1 MTKRKR
7 KAPERKPASRVS
19 GLLSAGFAALAR
31 GASRHPRLIGGV
43 ATFAVAFGF
52 VAANALW
59 YQPGRHPSPIF
70 RTRDAADFNALAGVA
85 RNPMQEQD
93 PGNTTT
99 FRIERAPAEGEQP
112 PTDIA
117 PAQQAQAPL
126 PSGDLDGDGVSE
138 LAIAVQTE
146 LSRRGL
152 YAGDPDGVIGP
163 QTEAA
168 ISVFQKSVGMEP
180 NGLVSDELLAAL
192 RVDNSA
198 TAAVPKQRPPAD
210 VSSSQATKDPV
221 AAAIRSA
228 EKVVTTAPTRPAA
241 KPETARAI
249 QPKPVQPRPAPLN
262 SEGRTPPAAIPASA
276 DANDAE
282 ALPATL
288 TDAPDPGLVMEI
300 QRGLSNI
307 AYTDVSI
314 DGVAGDQT
322 RAAIRRFQR
331 HYRLPENGE
340 PSAAVLKKL
349 KDIGAL

>member
-7 KAPERKPASRVS
+7 KSPERKPASRVP

-99 FRIERAPAEGEQP
+99 FRIERAPADGEQQ
-112 PTDIA
+112 DDAA
-117 PAQQAQAPL
+117 PAEQAEAPL

-138 LAIAVQTE
+138 LAVAVQTE

-168 ISVFQKSVGMEP
+168 ISLFQKSVGMEP
-180 NGLVSDELLAAL
+180 NGLVSNELLAAL

-228 EKVVTTAPTRPAA
+228 EKVVTTAPARPVA
-241 KPETARAI
+241 KSEPARAI
-249 QPKPVQPRPAPLN
+249 QPRPAQIKP
-262 SEGRTPPAAIPASA
+262 ERPAPPAAIPASA
-276 DANDAE
+276 DVDDAE
-282 ALPATL
+282 ALPASL

-314 DGVAGDQT
+314 DGVAGEQT

-340 PSAAVLKKL
+340 PNAAVLKKL

>member
-1 MTKRKR
+1 M
-7 KAPERKPASRVS
+7 S

-99 FRIERAPAEGEQP
+99 FRIERAPADGEQQ
-112 PTDIA
+112 PTDAA
-117 PAQQAQAPL
+117 PVQQAQAPL

-138 LAIAVQTE
+138 LAVAVQTE

-168 ISVFQKSVGMEP
+168 ISLFQKSVGMEP
-180 NGLVSDELLAAL
+180 SGLVSNELLAAL

-241 KPETARAI
+241 KPETARAV
-249 QPKPVQPRPAPLN
+249 QPKPVQPRPAPLKPAPLN
-262 SEGRTPPAAIPASA
+262 PAPLNPESPTPPAAIPASA

-282 ALPATL
+282 ALPAAL

-340 PSAAVLKKL
+340 PSIAVLKKL

>member
-1 MTKRKR
+1 M
-7 KAPERKPASRVS
+7 P
-19 GLLSAGFAALAR
+19 GLLSAGFAALVR

-43 ATFAVAFGF
+43 ASFAVAFGF

-70 RTRDAADFNALAGVA
+70 RTRDASDFNALAGVA
-85 RNPMQEQD
+85 RNPMLEQD
-93 PGNTTT
+93 PANTTT
-99 FRIERAPAEGEQP
+99 FKIERAPAEGEAVATEAAAVERAETLP
-112 PTDIA
+112 
-117 PAQQAQAPL
+117 

-138 LAIAVQTE
+138 LAVAVQAE
-146 LSRRGL
+146 LARRGL

-168 ISVFQKSVGMEP
+168 IALFQKSVGMEP

-198 TAAVPKQRPPAD
+198 TAAVPKQRPPTD
-210 VSSSQATKDPV
+210 VSSQDAAKDPV

-228 EKVVTTAPTRPAA
+228 EKAVVTAPARSAA
-241 KPETARAI
+241 KPDKTSAQTAAKTL
-249 QPKPVQPRPAPLN
+249 QAKPPAPQ
-262 SEGRTPPAAIPASA
+262 PPAAIPASA
-276 DANDAE
+276 SNDDAE
-282 ALPATL
+282 AQPATL
-288 TDAPDPGLVMEI
+288 TAAPDPGLVMEI

-307 AYTDVSI
+307 AYTDVRI
-314 DGVAGDQT
+314 DGVAGEAT

-331 HYRLPENGE
+331 HYRLPETGE
-340 PSAAVLKKL
+340 PNAAVLKKL

>member
-7 KAPERKPASRVS
+7 KSPERKPASRVS

-52 VAANALW
+52 VTANALW

-70 RTRDAADFNALAGVA
+70 RTRDASDFNALAGVA

-99 FRIERAPAEGEQP
+99 FRIERAPA
-112 PTDIA
+112 DAA

-138 LAIAVQTE
+138 LAVAVQTE

-168 ISVFQKSVGMEP
+168 ISLFQKSVGMEQ
-180 NGLVSDELLAAL
+180 NGLVSNELLAAL

-241 KPETARAI
+241 KPETARTT
-249 QPKPVQPRPAPLN
+249 QPKPAQSRPAPLTPE
-262 SEGRTPPAAIPASA
+262 SRTPPAAIPASA

-282 ALPATL
+282 ALPAAL

-340 PSAAVLKKL
+340 PSVAVLKKL

>member
-1 MTKRKR
+1 MTKRKQ
-7 KAPERKPASRVS
+7 KSPERKPASRVP

-31 GASRHPRLIGGV
+31 GVSRHPRLIGGV
-43 ATFAVAFGF
+43 ASFAVAFGF

-99 FRIERAPAEGEQP
+99 FKIERAPAEGEQP
-112 PTDIA
+112 PADA
-117 PAQQAQAPL
+117 EPVQQAQAPL

-138 LAIAVQTE
+138 LAVAVQTE

-168 ISVFQKSVGMEP
+168 ISLFQKSVGMEP
-180 NGLVSDELLAAL
+180 SGLVSDELLAAL

-210 VSSSQATKDPV
+210 VSSAQATKDPV

-228 EKVVTTAPTRPAA
+228 EKVVTTAPTRPVA

-262 SEGRTPPAAIPASA
+262 SERPTPPAAIPASA

-282 ALPATL
+282 ALPAAL

-340 PSAAVLKKL
+340 PNAAVLKKL